1 MMGNTSG
8 CRCVSQTGGAAV
20 GVARFTLM
28 PPACRRSMTSSSQPN
43 SYLPGSGSS
52 EAQAK
57 TPSETVLTPA
67 SCMSRTSSRHTAGS
81 HCSGL

>member
-1 MMGNTSG
+1 
-8 CRCVSQTGGAAV
+8 
-20 GVARFTLM
+20 
-28 PPACRRSMTSSSQPN
+28 MTSSSQPN